1 MRTLLSRIDWVA
13 SRFVMGLTAVL
24 VIVVAAE
31 VFLRYVL
38 NHSMIFSNEL
48 SRLCFVWIIF
58 LTMPLGVAKGYHVGI
73 TMLDNLLKGAAV
85 RVAFRLTVVLTIG
98 LMGLVVVV
106 SAHSVVG
113 RWGEI
118 LSTLPLPASV
128 FFIPIVIGAAHSIL
142 HLVVQLIEGERPRR
156 PDVAGEVS

>member
-1 MRTLLSRIDWVA
+1 MRPLLTHLDRVA
-13 SRFVMGLTAVL
+13 SRTVIGLTALLVL
-24 VIVVAAE
+24 IVAAE

-73 TMLDNLLKGAAV
+73 TLMDSLLKGRAV
-85 RVAFRLTVVLTIG
+85 RAVFRLTVLLTIG

-106 SAHSVVG
+106 SVQSVIA

-128 FFIPIVIGAAHSIL
+128 FFLPIVIGAVHSLL
-142 HLVVQLIEGERPRR
+142 HLIAQLIEGARPAR
-156 PDVAGEVS
+156 PDVAGEMP

>member
-38 NHSMIFSNEL
+38 NYSMIFSNEL

-85 RVAFRLTVVLTIG
+85 RAAFRLTVVLTIG

-128 FFIPIVIGAAHSIL
+128 FFIPIVIGAVHSIL
-142 HLVVQLIEGERPRR
+142 HLVVQLVEGERPRR

>member
-1 MRTLLSRIDWVA
+1 MRPFLAHLDHVVSRVVI
-13 SRFVMGLTAVL
+13 GLTALLVL
-24 VIVVAAE
+24 IVAGE

-38 NHSMIFSNEL
+38 NYSMVFSNEL

-73 TMLDNLLKGAAV
+73 TILDNLLKGRAIRA
-85 RVAFRLTVVLTIG
+85 AFRLTVLLTIG

-106 SAHSVVG
+106 SVQSVIA

-118 LSTLPLPASV
+118 LSTLPVPASV
-128 FFIPIVIGAAHSIL
+128 FFLPIVIGAVHSLL
-142 HLVVQLIEGERPRR
+142 HLVVQFIEGERPAR
-156 PDVAGEVS
+156 PDVAGEMP

>member
-1 MRTLLSRIDWVA
+1 MRKLLTQIDWVA
-13 SRFVMGLTAVL
+13 SRVVMALTAAL
-24 VIVVAAE
+24 VIIVSAE

-73 TMLDNLLKGAAV
+73 TLLDNVMKGAVV
-85 RVAFRLTVVLTIG
+85 RLAFRLTVVLTIG

-106 SAHSVVG
+106 SVKSVAD

-118 LSTLPLPASV
+118 LSTLRVPASV
-128 FFIPIVIGAAHSIL
+128 FFLPIVIGAVHSIL
-142 HLVVQLIEGERPRR
+142 HLVMQLVEGERPSR
-156 PDVAGEVS
+156 PDVAGETS